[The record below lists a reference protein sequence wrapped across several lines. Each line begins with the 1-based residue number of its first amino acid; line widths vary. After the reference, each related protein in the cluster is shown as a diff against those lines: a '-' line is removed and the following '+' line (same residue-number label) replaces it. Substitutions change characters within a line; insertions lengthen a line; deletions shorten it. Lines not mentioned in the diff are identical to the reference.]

1 MVTRKCS
8 LKKAFD
14 RKMKGADGK
23 VLDGLKEIGM
33 VVFVPTA
40 MSSFTMPH
48 SQLIHN
54 RIYDIHMICKLF
66 LPGRFQQHPD
76 CG

>member
-1 MVTRKCS
+1 
-8 LKKAFD
+8 
-14 RKMKGADGK
+14 MKGADGK
-23 VLDGLKEIGM
+23 VLDGLKEIGV

-40 MSSFTMPH
+40 MSSACH
-48 SQLIHN
+48 VSYKIVY
-54 RIYDIHMICKLF
+54 IDMICYLF